1 MKGNV
6 DDDLRFEYG
15 EETDAHFGC
24 GATLMGEMWYFGGYN
39 NKRQVSCID
48 SIQLNSFHLTLLRE

>member
-6 DDDLRFEYG
+6 DNDLRFEYG
-15 EETDAHFGC
+15 EEANAHNGC
-24 GATLMGEMWYFGGYN
+24 GATLMGEMWYFGGSS

-48 SIQLNSFHLTLLRE
+48 SIQLNSFHHTLLRE